1 MNDYRQLAVR
11 YLKQNKKRTIITIAG
26 TAFMVM
32 ILFVV
37 VYFKDIKGLILY
49 SFGLLK
55 EMLGMD

>member
-1 MNDYRQLAVR
+1 MVSVFVVIFACINTFYSFGPVTVVS
-11 YLKQNKKRTIITIAG
+11 Y
-26 TAFMVM
+26 FMVM

>member
-1 MNDYRQLAVR
+1 
-11 YLKQNKKRTIITIAG
+11 
-26 TAFMVM
+26 M

-37 VYFKDIKGLILY
+37 DYFKDIKGLILY